1 MNQKFYRCSIC
12 GNIITFVKDSGVPV
26 VCCGEEMK
34 ELIAGTVDASLE
46 KHIPVIAVE
55 NNKVTV
61 TVGAVEH
68 PMIDAHYIEWI
79 FLQTKEG
86 NQRKALKPNQA
97 PTAVFYISESDEVVS
112 ALEYCNLHG
121 LWKAEY
127 KG

>member
-1 MNQKFYRCSIC
+1 MEQKFYRCSVC
-12 GNIITFVKDSGVPV
+12 GNIITFVKNSGVPV
-26 VCCGEEMK
+26 ICCGKKMEE
-34 ELIAGTVDASLE
+34 IIPGTVDASLE

-86 NQRKALKPNQA
+86 NQRKQLKPNQA
-97 PTAVFYISESDEVVS
+97 PKAVFYLSDTDEVV
-112 ALEYCNLHG
+112 AAYEYCNLHG
-121 LWKAEY
+121 LWK
-127 KG
+127 KSL

>member
-1 MNQKFYRCSIC
+1 MEQKFYRCSVC
-12 GNIITFVKDSGVPV
+12 GNIITFVKNSGVPV
-26 VCCGEEMK
+26 ICCGKKMEE
-34 ELIAGTVDASLE
+34 IIPGTVDASLE

-86 NQRKALKPNQA
+86 NQRKQLKPNQA
-97 PTAVFYISESDEVVS
+97 PIAVFYLSDTDEVV
-112 ALEYCNLHG
+112 AAYEYCNLHG
-121 LWKAEY
+121 LWK
-127 KG
+127 KSL